1 MGALFQAKASHNVEG
16 GSMSIK
22 DDVRQE
28 YEDLKNHF
36 RNTNF
41 EDF

>member
-1 MGALFQAKASHNVEG
+1 
-16 GSMSIK
+16 MSVK

-41 EDF
+41 EEFKAGGWFPQFVK